1 MKGKPLQYSAAA
13 ASRYQSE
20 LTNLIKKMAN
30 EYEETFSLLDN
41 DYDGATM
48 DASLASQTRIW
59 LNRLKRRW
67 DNIFKRQATSMADKF
82 VAQVDIAAKHN
93 LDDSLKHLSGGLAI
107 KTPDMPD
114 ALKDK
119 IIAATAH
126 NVSLIKSISSEFHQQ
141 VADAALR
148 SISQGGEGAKTL
160 FDEVKPLIRKSLK
173 NSEKRADFIARDQTR
188 KITTAVNYE
197 RMKSAGIRK
206 AIWHHSSGSAEPRRL
221 HLKLNGAEFDL
232 NNPPIIDEK
241 TGERGLPGQLP
252 NCKCFWSPV
261 IDFGEET

>member
-1 MKGKPLQYSAAA
+1 MRTKRAQWAISRQAVMKGMPLQYSAAA

-93 LDDSLKHLSGGLAI
+93 LDDSLKHLS
-107 KTPDMPD
+107 
-114 ALKDK
+114 
-119 IIAATAH
+119 
-126 NVSLIKSISSEFHQQ
+126 
-141 VADAALR
+141 
-148 SISQGGEGAKTL
+148 
-160 FDEVKPLIRKSLK
+160 
-173 NSEKRADFIARDQTR
+173 
-188 KITTAVNYE
+188 
-197 RMKSAGIRK
+197 
-206 AIWHHSSGSAEPRRL
+206 
-221 HLKLNGAEFDL
+221 
-232 NNPPIIDEK
+232 
-241 TGERGLPGQLP
+241 
-252 NCKCFWSPV
+252 
-261 IDFGEET
+261 